1 MGAVWRVGEGRPVHT
16 CEHTV
21 AVAQATAQQGLD
33 VRLGGGTI
41 RVVVRRWGAAGAAPA
56 APAAHQRPVADETG
70 LPGQRVAAVA
80 VARGVEAAQPDVDRE
95 VRGGGG
101 QRQAF
106 EAFHRRALP
115 AGLIEVEHHDIRR
128 LGPDSSLLLARR
140 DFLA

>member
-33 VRLGGGTI
+33 VPLGGGTI
-41 RVVVRRWGAAGAAPA
+41 RVVVGARALGTAGA
-56 APAAHQRPVADETG
+56 APAAHQRAVADEAG

-80 VARGVEAAQPDVDRE
+80 GAGGIDAAQPDVDRE

-101 QRQAF
+101 
-106 EAFHRRALP
+106 
-115 AGLIEVEHHDIRR
+115 
-128 LGPDSSLLLARR
+128 
-140 DFLA
+140 